1 MKGNNLTE
9 AVSMPGTQFAL
20 ESDEN
25 EENSMFD
32 SIQIEE
38 KEPKDR
44 MALYISRPIAREF
57 KKVAID
63 EGVDYS
69 NLAELVF
76 TAFLKSKQ
84 KI

>member
-1 MKGNNLTE
+1 
-9 AVSMPGTQFAL
+9 MPGTQFGAAEE
-20 ESDEN
+20 ESER
-25 EENSMFD
+25 SMFD

-44 MALYISRPIAREF
+44 MALYISRPIARAF
-57 KKVAID
+57 KKAAID
-63 EGVDYS
+63 EGIDFS